1 MAGDGVVAGAADAGA
16 VSAGEAAPDAERFRG
31 LHVCA
36 ELTDNALF
44 HACGNGLGPSFAGRL
59 VMRFSEPRAGGMPN
73 KRTRKSEVCGFLQQD
88 AVDALVAFAN
98 IAERAAP
105 YAWAA
110 DPVPEAPERG
120 WLGDA
125 GKGRSVLVAEAG
137 RFADRFG
144 LPHMGAD
151 GTGPETRNTPLRR
164 GTLRFTGSY
173 EDEFRASARRMRE
186 VLSSPGSAFS
196 RNMYRRSL
204 EERGLYVEGDAAATE
219 ARIFVDGMAPFAKDF
234 SGISDYRKQ
243 RAAIVAERDGLE
255 ARMRDA
261 RPDAAET
268 GEVDNRIARL
278 HLDEGML
285 SLACE
290 RAFRRFDDAGRR
302 SLSEDGYVLPD
313 VDAMYGVGL
322 LFRDAIELFAAIGG
336 DDAAF
341 ARVLT
346 KAHME
351 LFDVAGAV
359 GDPEGGGADP
369 AVAAA
374 EGRYTLWFES
384 CGSDPA
390 NPGSNMSRHEYVA
403 DVAGTRLRL
412 RRRESDW
419 RDEERYGCGRA
430 VHVLCGPGE
439 TPRAFEGLVRKHL
452 PDFLDGLI
460 REGVELNYRGLFA
473 EPAPIDSKR
482 PAVTVNDFGSDL
494 VRTLW
499 TVMDLVSKGEIPL
512 RIARCKC
519 CGRLMNT
526 AREAGHAREFC
537 DSSCRSLHRK
547 RVAAQEKSGK
557 ENEDARVR
565 REFLEYMESGRGIHV
580 GMTSHMGPE
589 MQPDPEP
596 EREGVLESILRRI
609 TG

>member
-1 MAGDGVVAGAADAGA
+1 MAGDGGTADAVDAGA
-16 VSAGEAAPDAERFRG
+16 GRFRG
-31 LHVCA
+31 LRVSS

-44 HACGNGLGPSFAGRL
+44 HAGGNGLGPSFAGRL
-59 VMRFSEPRAGGMPN
+59 VMWFSEPRVEGVPN

-98 IAERAAP
+98 VAEKAAP

-144 LPHMGAD
+144 LPHMGT
-151 GTGPETRNTPLRR
+151 GSTGPGTRNTPLRR
-164 GTLRFTGSY
+164 NTLRFTDSY
-173 EDEFRASARRMRE
+173 EDEFRTSARRMRE
-186 VLSSPGSAFS
+186 ALSSPGRGFS
-196 RNMYRRSL
+196 REMYRRSL
-204 EERGLYVEGDAAATE
+204 EGRGLYVEDDAAATE
-219 ARIFVDGMAPFAKDF
+219 ARIYVDGMAPFAKDF
-234 SGISDYRKQ
+234 SGMSDYRKQ
-243 RAAIVAERDGLE
+243 RAAIAAERERLE
-255 ARMRDA
+255 ARMREA
-261 RPDAAET
+261 RGDS
-268 GEVDNRIARL
+268 GEVSRLAGEAARL

-285 SLACE
+285 ALACE
-290 RAFRRFDDAGRR
+290 RAFQRFDGAGRQ
-302 SLSEDGYVLPD
+302 SLAEDGYVMPD
-313 VDAMYGVGL
+313 VDAMYGIGL
-322 LFRDAIELFAAIGG
+322 LFRDALELHAAIHG

-359 GDPEGGGADP
+359 PDPEGAAADSAA
-369 AVAAA
+369 AVA

-390 NPGSNMSRHEYVA
+390 NPGSNMNRHEYVA
-403 DVAGTRLRL
+403 DVAGARLRL
-412 RRRESDW
+412 RRKESGW
-419 RDEERYGCGRA
+419 RDGERYGCGRV

-439 TPRAFEGLVRKHL
+439 TPAMFEELVRRHL
-452 PDFLDGLI
+452 GDFLDGLI

-473 EPAPIDSKR
+473 EPAPIDPKR
-482 PAVTVNDFGSDL
+482 PVVTVNDFGSDL

-499 TVMDLVSKGEIPL
+499 TVMDLASKGEVPL
-512 RIARCKC
+512 RVARCKC

-547 RVAAQEKSGK
+547 RVAAQERSGK
-557 ENEDARVR
+557 ENDDARIR
-565 REFLEYMESGRGIHV
+565 REFLEFMESGAAVHV
-580 GMTSHMGPE
+580 GMRSHMGPE